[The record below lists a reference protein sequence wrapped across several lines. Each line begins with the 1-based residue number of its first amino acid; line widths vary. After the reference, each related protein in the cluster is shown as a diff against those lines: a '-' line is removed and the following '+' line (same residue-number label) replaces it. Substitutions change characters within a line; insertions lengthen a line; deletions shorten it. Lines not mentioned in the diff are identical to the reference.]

1 MSQKITYEN
10 KVALNENPS
19 IADINKVKDTDM
31 NEIKEVVNGNADVL
45 DTKTQ
50 IFQGNTP
57 PENPED
63 GALWVDTNDE
73 GVIVEVDQEV
83 NSGSTNAVSNSA
95 ITNYVNGTVIFED
108 SDGQLD
114 NITLSKSVANSRA
127 IEIEYVKSGTYG
139 VQKVINPNGKQVT
152 LYLSNWYDTGSLQEI
167 FKKINISGTSITH
180 LYGGYRNSN
189 TSGTPI
195 IEIENSVA
203 ITKVISYEEV

>member
-1 MSQKITYEN
+1 MASIKISE
-10 KVALNENPS
+10 LNELEEASKQDLLVIVDVAN
-19 IADINKVKDTDM
+19 
-31 NEIKEVVNGNADVL
+31 NETKKIKAKNFAGGTTIPVSA
-45 DTKTQ
+45 
-50 IFQGNTP
+50 TP

-63 GALWVDTNDE
+63 GALWVDTDDE
-73 GVIVEVDQEV
+73 GIIVEVDQEV
-83 NSGSTNAVSNSA
+83 NSGSTNAVSNKA

-127 IEIEYVKSGTYG
+127 IEIEYVKAGTYG

-180 LYGGYRNSN
+180 LYGGYRNSS
-189 TSGTPI
+189 TSGTPT
-195 IEIENSVA
+195 IETENSVA